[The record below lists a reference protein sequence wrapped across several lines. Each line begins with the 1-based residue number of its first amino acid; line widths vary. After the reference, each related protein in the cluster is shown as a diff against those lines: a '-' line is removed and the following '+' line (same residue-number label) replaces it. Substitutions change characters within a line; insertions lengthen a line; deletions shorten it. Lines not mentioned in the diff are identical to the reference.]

1 MKIHPGTYDK
11 TFILQEMM
19 VMGLSVCS
27 VVTDLHD
34 QELSGHGDTAFPI
47 ACYDEDLSREEVSW
61 HCHEE

>member
-1 MKIHPGTYDK
+1 
-11 TFILQEMM
+11 
-19 VMGLSVCS
+19 MGLSVCS